1 MSKRAGWIILIFVV
15 LAVVQL
21 TYIVFA
27 LMELHSSKPAFAQ
40 DDESNRQTLHGLR
53 GVHVVIEFPKPE
65 IKGDGLTEGQL
76 RNDAELKLQEAGIK
90 VLSERENQMTPGRP
104 TIYLNMNILKYRYFP
119 VYVYK
124 NSVELVQDVYL
135 VRTFRVRTG
144 AVTWSVSA
152 NGIAPKLEDVRTSME
167 DLVDYFINAYLS
179 ANSKGRSSSG
189 A

>member
-21 TYIVFA
+21 TYIAFA
-27 LMELHSSKPAFAQ
+27 LMEIHSSKPAFAQ

-53 GVHVVIEFPKPE
+53 GIHVVIEFPKPE

-90 VLSERENQMTPGRP
+90 VLSERETQMTPGRP
-104 TIYLNMNILKYRYFP
+104 TIYLNMNILKYRYLP

-179 ANSKGRSSSG
+179 ANSKEREG
-189 A
+189 

>member
-1 MSKRAGWIILIFVV
+1 
-15 LAVVQL
+15 
-21 TYIVFA
+21 
-27 LMELHSSKPAFAQ
+27 
-40 DDESNRQTLHGLR
+40 
-53 GVHVVIEFPKPE
+53 
-65 IKGDGLTEGQL
+65 
-76 RNDAELKLQEAGIK
+76 
-90 VLSERENQMTPGRP
+90 MTPGRP
-104 TIYLNMNILKYRYFP
+104 TIYLNMNILKYRYLP

-179 ANSKGRSSSG
+179 ANSKEREG
-189 A
+189 

>member
-53 GVHVVIEFPKPE
+53 GVQVVIEFPKPE
-65 IKGDGLTEGQL
+65 ITGDGLTEGQL
-76 RNDAELKLQEAGIK
+76 RNDTELKLQKAGIK

-104 TIYLNMNILKYRYFP
+104 AIYLNMNILKYRHFP

-135 VRTFRVRTG
+135 VRARNIKMG
-144 AVTWSVSA
+144 AVTWSISTT
-152 NGIAPKLEDVRTSME
+152 GLAPKLEDIRTSME
-167 DLVDYFINAYLS
+167 DLMDNFIKAYLS
-179 ANSKGRSSSG
+179 VNPK
-189 A
+189 